1 MKGILETIVK
11 NIVENQEAVSIT
23 EKEEADKVVLE
34 VEVAAEDMGR
44 VIGKQ
49 GKIANSIRT
58 LIKALAKRE
67 HKKVSVDF
75 KDRS

>member
-1 MKGILETIVK
+1 MKEILETIVK